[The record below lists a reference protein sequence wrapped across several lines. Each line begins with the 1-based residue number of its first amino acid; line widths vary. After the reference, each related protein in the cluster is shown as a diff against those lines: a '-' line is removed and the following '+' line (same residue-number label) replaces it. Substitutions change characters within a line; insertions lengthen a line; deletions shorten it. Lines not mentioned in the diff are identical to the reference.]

1 MQISRGIIGNDS
13 SESVWKMETRFTNPS
28 ILRVRIYIYIYL
40 WKRVDDGIREAKEEL
55 RSVG

>member
-13 SESVWKMETRFTNPS
+13 SESVWKMETRFTNLS
-28 ILRVRIYIYIYL
+28 ILRVRIYIFL
-40 WKRVDDGIREAKEEL
+40 EMDDGIKEAKEEL